1 MRRLFLTHRSPYAR
15 KVWLTLL
22 HKRLPVELQVVDLAN
37 RSAEF
42 TALSPLG
49 KVPVLVDEDGTVV
62 CDSTVICEYLED
74 RYVGV
79 PLRPEGW
86 EGRLA
91 LRELEELSDSLA
103 DQAVAIFFGRQRGD
117 TAAVDKAERVAA
129 RVLDTL
135 ESSVPP
141 EGRPLLGTWSY
152 ADAGLLSAIGY
163 VEFRLGRG
171 WREGH
176 PNLAAWFDL
185 ADQEPH
191 AVATRPV
198 G

>member
-22 HKRLPVELQVVDLAN
+22 HKRLPVELVVVDLAA

-42 TALSPLG
+42 TTLSPLG
-49 KVPVLVDEDGTVV
+49 KVPVLVDDDGTVV

-74 RYVGV
+74 RYPGV

-91 LRELEELSDSLA
+91 LRELEELADSLA
-103 DQAVAIFFGRQRGD
+103 DQAIAIFFGRQKGD
-117 TAAVDKAERVAA
+117 SAAVEKAERVAG
-129 RVLDTL
+129 RILDAL
-135 ESSVPP
+135 ETSVPP
-141 EGRPLLGTWSY
+141 EGRPFLGSWSY
-152 ADAGLLSAIGY
+152 ADAGVLSAVGY
-163 VEFRLGRG
+163 LEFRLGRG

-176 PNLAAWFDL
+176 PALAAWVDA
-185 ADQEPH
+185 ADQAPD
-191 AVATRPV
+191 AVLTRPV